1 MRALLDA
8 NVLISYLLT
17 PAGDSPV
24 VRIVE
29 AGVLGRYTLLLPDAL
44 LRELGA
50 AVAAK
55 PYLVAGRIG
64 RDDMRALEKVLTSVA
79 EVIPAIQGPIPEV
92 TRDRSDDYLLAY
104 AVVSEADYLV
114 TGDRDLLTI
123 ERIESVRIVTPR
135 DFAALLGHGD

>member
-55 PYLVAGRIG
+55 PYLAGRIG